1 MWLVH
6 RGGFCG
12 ARVVKSADKNESSGE
27 PSPRMLIELLHNG
40 EQMLVD
46 EDDTE
51 KANPRQLDLVEDI
64 SQLNHL
70 NEASILHCLRQRYA
84 NNLVHTNAGP
94 ILMVVNPMAPLSLYS
109 EKVKSRRQ
117 KRAAASRKGKWGQ
130 IEILTYAILTLLLL
144 HHFLL
149 SSPFCSYSRWCR
161 CFVDASRRTCRRTF
175 TQSPKTLTEP

>member
-12 ARVVKSADKNESSGE
+12 ARVIKSEESSGE
-27 PSPRMLIELLHNG
+27 PSPRILIELLHNG
-40 EQMLVD
+40 EQMMVE

-84 NNLVHTNAGP
+84 NNLVHTHAGP

-109 EKVKSRRQ
+109 EKVSTYT
-117 KRAAASRKGKWGQ
+117 
-130 IEILTYAILTLLLL
+130 LTTQMTLERESVFMYSSLL
-144 HHFLL
+144 HH
-149 SSPFCSYSRWCR
+149 
-161 CFVDASRRTCRRTF
+161 ASRSCPC
-175 TQSPKTLTEP
+175 SEDVNPKTCHRISTPHPKMRTEL

>member
-1 MWLVH
+1 
-6 RGGFCG
+6 
-12 ARVVKSADKNESSGE
+12 
-27 PSPRMLIELLHNG
+27 MLIELLHNG

-109 EKVKSRRQ
+109 EKVKSRRRQ
-117 KRAAASRKGKWGQ
+117 TRCRLSKGKVGTDRN
-130 IEILTYAILTLLLL
+130 IN
-144 HHFLL
+144 
-149 SSPFCSYSRWCR
+149 
-161 CFVDASRRTCRRTF
+161 
-175 TQSPKTLTEP
+175 